1 MIDIARFMQ
10 DGVGLKK
17 RQYEISI
24 VTVTGYQNPQT
35 FTANG
40 DILVVFGGVKDGK
53 SVGYFQNLRY
63 VFTPDSTVSS
73 NLIVDRGSTL
83 SITYN
88 SARSITHTVSSYPD
102 SVRTIA
108 IISERR

>member
-1 MIDIARFMQ
+1 MIDIERFMQ

-24 VTVTGYQNPQT
+24 VTVAGYSNPQT

-40 DILVVFGGVKDGK
+40 DILVVFGGVKSSD
-53 SVGYFQNLRY
+53 SVGYFQNLAY
-63 VFTPDSTVSS
+63 MFPPDSTVSS
-73 NLIVDRGSTL
+73 NLIVDRGVLL

-88 SARSITHTVSSYPD
+88 SARSITHTVSLYPD
-102 SVRTIA
+102 LVRTIA
-108 IISERR
+108 IISEKR